1 MVPFTV
7 GSYNEN
13 GYATYITGIKIK
25 DGQKLTIGAVEH
37 YTSGQAS
44 GHTWDDELGAYVPAD
59 YWDTNTWVRNAA
71 LYFTGALEGYDYA
84 AAAKKVA
91 EEIATEIVTVEEAA
105 PAEGEVLY
113 NVAGQVVDENYK
125 GIVVTASGKK
135 YLKK

>member
-1 MVPFTV
+1 MLLNTWFL
-7 GSYNEN
+7 
-13 GYATYITGIKIK
+13 ARLLLI
-25 DGQKLTIGAVEH
+25 
-37 YTSGQAS
+37 
-44 GHTWDDELGAYVPAD
+44 HTWNEELGAYEPAAF
-59 YWDTNTWVRNAA
+59 WDTNTWVRNAT
-71 LYFTGALEGYDYA
+71 LYFTAPLEGYDYA